1 MKLKRIAGFVSCFI
15 MVSVFAKAQ
24 TDPPMLTL
32 KDAVEIALK
41 NNYNIVLAKNNQAIA
56 QNNFTRLTP
65 YARCPLACYLVIETY
80 SWRVASHPL
89 EGIDHVKTCDLGTGG
104 SKAG

>member
-56 QNNFTRLTP
+56 QNNFTLGNAGFLPSVSGTLTQ
-65 YARCPLACYLVIETY
+65 
-80 SWRVASHPL
+80 SNSQQH
-89 EGIDHVKTCDLGTGG
+89 IDLMVV
-104 SKAG
+104 